1 MNRLDEYEQLDGELL
16 KLLLV
21 WGKKSQAMA
30 RREIDQDISI
40 LVKFDRNCNLL
51 EMEFITARGNFEAS

>member
-1 MNRLDEYEQLDGELL
+1 MNKLDGELL